1 LFIHGFPSLTW
12 ENPKRMIINKVAIL
26 LGLFIFGITAQV
38 RADSVKSINNAAN
51 QETIMKMDENKR
63 SIQKKEGHAK
73 NAVQSSKKH
82 QTRSQPSISYT
93 DYGLIMGNDRPDL
106 NFLKVSE
113 EKKRSPLTEC
123 LDKIIFSYDFVHS
136 AWKDKIFMG
145 VAEAKS
151 SNPDVRQPNFGPYP
165 PGNNYFKERRILE
178 TFKHLQF
185 KREELSK
192 EIFMGF
198 RFSFNPMSGHMF
210 FEINVTPPSET
221 GTGIIIPF

>member
-1 LFIHGFPSLTW
+1 
-12 ENPKRMIINKVAIL
+12 MVINKVAIL
-26 LGLFIFGITAQV
+26 LSLFIFGITAQV
-38 RADSVKSINNAAN
+38 WADSVKSINNAAN

-63 SIQKKEGHAK
+63 SIQKKKELTKGPTK
-73 NAVQSSKKH
+73 SSKK
-82 QTRSQPSISYT
+82 RKARFPPVMPYS
-93 DYGLIMGNDRPDL
+93 DYGAIMGTDKMEV
-106 NFLKVSE
+106 NFLKALK
-113 EKKRSPLTEC
+113 EKKRSPLTEY

-165 PGNNYFKERRILE
+165 PGNNYFEEKRILE

-198 RFSFNPMSGHMF
+198 RFSFNPVSGHVFLEMNA
-210 FEINVTPPSET
+210 IPSEK
-221 GTGIIIPF
+221 GPGLIIPF

>member
-1 LFIHGFPSLTW
+1 
-12 ENPKRMIINKVAIL
+12 MIINKVAIL

-38 RADSVKSINNAAN
+38 WADSVKSINNAAN

-106 NFLKVSE
+106 NFLKASK
-113 EKKRSPLTEC
+113 EKKRSPLTEY

-151 SNPDVRQPNFGPYP
+151 SNPDIHQPNFGSYP
-165 PGNNYFKERRILE
+165 PGNNYFEEKRILE

-198 RFSFNPMSGHMF
+198 RFSFNPVSGHVFLEMNA
-210 FEINVTPPSET
+210 IPSEK
-221 GTGIIIPF
+221 GPGLIIPF